1 MAVVVLDIP
10 PFRVMYPQFAKLT
23 DAQIEQAFRV
33 ACLLLDN
40 TEASRVPY
48 VPGAN
53 TERETL
59 LYLLTCHLCELA
71 QRGNGLVGTMTAA
84 AEGSVNATFNLP
96 QIPNAEWYSQTQCG
110 LTYWTA
116 TLKYRQGRYYGRRYC

>member
-1 MAVVVLDIP
+1 MAVVVFDPIT
-10 PFRVMYPQFAKLT
+10 FRAMYPQFDKLT
-23 DAQIEQAFRV
+23 NAQLQQAFNV

-48 VPGAN
+48 VPGVN

-71 QRGNGLVGTMTAA
+71 LRGNGVVGNLATA
-84 AEGSVNATFNLP
+84 AEGSVNTSFSLP
-96 QIPNAEWYSQTQCG
+96 QALNAAWFSQSQCG
-110 LTYWTA
+110 MTYWTA
-116 TLKYRQGRYYGRRYC
+116 TLKYRQGRYYGRC